1 MENRIKKL
9 KVLKNISQQE
19 LANQLNGTRQAII
32 RWENGTIN
40 PTTKNLI
47 VLANFFGC
55 TVEHIILKD
64 NDQITKKVPFWTN

>member
-32 RWENGTIN
+32 RFENGTIN
-40 PTTKNLI
+40 TSAENLI
-47 VLANFFGC
+47 VLANF
-55 TVEHIILKD
+55 TVEHIILND
-64 NDQITKKVPFWTN
+64 NEQITKKVPFWTN

>member
-1 MENRIKKL
+1 MGNRIKKL
-9 KVLKNISQQE
+9 KVFKNISQKE

-47 VLANFFGC
+47 ALTNFFGC
-55 TVEHIILKD
+55 IVEHIILKD
-64 NDQITKKVPFWTN
+64 NEQTTKKVPFWTN